1 MNNTMAGL
9 ENVLTFADLQIAA
22 RTVAPIFLRDT
33 FLNFLFGL
41 RIFGIILSFILLI
54 LILLFRMKLIKIKT
68 KKEAKVGMSGIEK
81 DSLLNDVKI
90 NTMFKKIN
98 DYISF
103 ENILYWKLAL
113 AEVDSYLNNVII
125 EIGFKGSDMSDR
137 LCKMSN
143 EYLSNLEDIKEIHQ
157 KVTEILDDNNYLLT
171 KEETEKRIEIY
182 KGAIDELKK
191 M

>member
-1 MNNTMAGL
+1 
-9 ENVLTFADLQIAA
+9 
-22 RTVAPIFLRDT
+22 
-33 FLNFLFGL
+33 
-41 RIFGIILSFILLI
+41 
-54 LILLFRMKLIKIKT
+54 
-68 KKEAKVGMSGIEK
+68 
-81 DSLLNDVKI
+81 
-90 NTMFKKIN
+90 
-98 DYISF
+98 
-103 ENILYWKLAL
+103 LYWKLAL

-171 KEETEKRIEIY
+171 KEETEKIIEIY
-182 KGAIDELKK
+182 KGAIEELKK